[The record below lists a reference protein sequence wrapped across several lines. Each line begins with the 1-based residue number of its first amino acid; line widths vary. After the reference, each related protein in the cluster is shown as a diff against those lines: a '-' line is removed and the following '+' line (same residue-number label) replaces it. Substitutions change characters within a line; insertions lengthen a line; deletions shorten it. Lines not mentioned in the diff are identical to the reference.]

1 MVDGPVLLWR
11 ARTAGGGWPRATHI
25 IKLRPVAP
33 RGEFAKRR
41 SKFCEGSQEFHDRSL
56 SLRLLEH
63 EPAGLDVANKHMPV
77 GPGSAVGIPTP
88 GKTLEKSAP
97 SFAFRKA
104 GPAAI
109 KFPWIGSKMK
119 YT

>member
-1 MVDGPVLLWR
+1 
-11 ARTAGGGWPRATHI
+11 
-25 IKLRPVAP
+25 
-33 RGEFAKRR
+33 
-41 SKFCEGSQEFHDRSL
+41 
-56 SLRLLEH
+56 
-63 EPAGLDVANKHMPV
+63 MPV